1 MSHRFLA
8 LGTACAAIVAVTT
21 LVPVA
26 VAGQGQ
32 APAPPQSS
40 CPSDDP
46 AIFRPCVLEKARTY
60 TPARTP
66 DGKPDLGGLWRRRAA
81 AHESL
86 EAHPKT
92 FDDSGGPSVVVDPPD
107 GKVPIQAWADAVRKE
122 NFKKYA
128 DHNTACL
135 MSGVP
140 RHLYMTGNYQFL
152 QTRDSLVI
160 LSEEAHAYRVI
171 PLDGRPHI
179 GKDIL
184 LWQGDS
190 RGRWDG
196 NVLVVETVNQNGRPW
211 LDQRGTFYTE
221 AAKVTERFT
230 FADAD
235 TILYEATL
243 EDPHV
248 YTRPFTIAFA
258 LRRNFTRDFELW
270 EEACHEG
277 EATMKHLYAI
287 GLGIYP
293 GISVK
298 QALELK
304 QAFEKTGR

>member
-1 MSHRFLA
+1 MSNRFLV
-8 LGTACAAIVAVTT
+8 LGTAVVAV
-21 LVPVA
+21 VA
-26 VAGQGQ
+26 ASMLAPAVAAGQGQ
-32 APAPPQSS
+32 APAPQSS

-46 AIFRPCVLEKARTY
+46 AVFRPCVLEKANTFD
-60 TPARTP
+60 PPRTP

-107 GKVPIQAWADAVRKE
+107 GKVPIQAWADAKRKE
-122 NFKKYA
+122 KFKKYA

-152 QTRDSLVI
+152 QTPTHIAL
-160 LSEEAHAYRVI
+160 LSEEAHAYRVV

-190 RGRWDG
+190 RGRWEG
-196 NVLVVETVNQNGRPW
+196 KTLVVDTVNQNGRPW
-211 LDQRGTFYTE
+211 LDQRATFYTE

-235 TILYEATL
+235 TVLYEATI
-243 EDPHV
+243 EDPNV
-248 YTRPFTIAFA
+248 YTRPFTIAFP
-258 LRRNFTRDFELW
+258 LRRNASRDFELW
-270 EEACHEG
+270 EESCHEG
-277 EATMKHLYAI
+277 EATMVHLYSI

-293 GISVK
+293 GINVK
-298 QALELK
+298 QAKELK
-304 QAFEKTGR
+304 EAHERAGR

>member
-1 MSHRFLA
+1 VSHRILA
-8 LGTACAAIVAVTT
+8 LVSACAAVAT
-21 LVPVA
+21 VA
-26 VAGQGQ
+26 AGQ
-32 APAPPQSS
+32 APPPPQSS

-46 AIFRPCVLEKARTY
+46 AVFRPCVLDKARTFV
-60 TPARTP
+60 PARTP
-66 DGKPDLGGLWRRRAA
+66 DGNPDLGGLWRRRAA

-107 GKVPIQAWADAVRKE
+107 GKVPIQAWADAKRKE
-122 NFKKYA
+122 GFLKYA

-152 QTRDSLVI
+152 QTPGSLVL

-171 PLDGRPHI
+171 SLDGRPHI

-190 RGRWDG
+190 RGRWEG
-196 NVLVVETVNQNGRPW
+196 NVLVVETVNQNGRAW
-211 LDQRGTFYTE
+211 LDQRATFYTE
-221 AAKVTERFT
+221 AAKVIERFT

-235 TILYEATL
+235 TILYEATI

-248 YTRPFTIAFA
+248 YTRPFTIAFP
-258 LRRNFTRDFELW
+258 LRRNFSRDFELW

-298 QALELK
+298 QAIELK

>member
-1 MSHRFLA
+1 MLV
-8 LGTACAAIVAVTT
+8 TA
-21 LVPVA
+21 A
-26 VAGQGQ
+26 VALLAVVVFAPAAGAGQ
-32 APAPPQSS
+32 ASPPAPPQSS

-46 AIFRPCVLEKARTY
+46 AVFRPCVLEKAKTF
-60 TPARTP
+60 TPPRTP
-66 DGKPDLGGLWRRRAA
+66 DGKPDLNGLWRRRAA

-107 GKVPIQAWADAVRKE
+107 GKVPIQAWADAKRKE
-122 NFKKYA
+122 SFKKYA

-152 QTRDSLVI
+152 QTPDHVVL

-171 PLDGRPHI
+171 PLNGSPHI
-179 GKDIL
+179 GKDL
-184 LWQGDS
+184 LTWQGDS
-190 RGRWDG
+190 RGRWEG
-196 NVLVVETVNQNGRPW
+196 NVLVVETLHQNGRAW
-211 LDQRGTFYTE
+211 LDQRATFYTE

-243 EDPHV
+243 EDPNV
-248 YTRPFTIAFA
+248 YTRPFTIAFP
-258 LRRNFTRDFELW
+258 LRRNASREFELW

-298 QALELK
+298 QAVEFK
-304 QAFEKTGR
+304 QAFEKSGR